1 MIREATILVNRS
13 NMFFY
18 YENDQKT
25 TAIIQ
30 ELQPLVE
37 RNNFQVVTDH
47 SEANI
52 IVSIGSDGVF
62 LQAVRESGFR
72 QDAIYVGVTLEDMST
87 LYCDFHLDDF
97 NQLIQIIKNKEI
109 EVRRFPLIKVRVN
122 EGVPFYCLNEVTI
135 RSTIVKT
142 IVLDVYIDNKLFETF
157 RGDGMVVATPTG
169 STAYNK
175 SNRGAVID
183 PLIPC
188 FQVSEI
194 ASMNNNNYRT
204 LGSSFVLDKNRV
216 LRLVE
221 IEDGNDH
228 PIISFDNEAY
238 PIRQIDNVE
247 VSMDDKVIKIVKLK
261 DNSYWDRVKR
271 MFLN

>member
-1 MIREATILVNRS
+1 MSNRR

-18 YENDQKT
+18 YENDEKT
-25 TAIIQ
+25 TAMIE
-30 ELQPLVE
+30 ELSHLVE
-37 RNNFQVVTDH
+37 QNNFQIVTNHKD
-47 SEANI
+47 ANI
-52 IVSIGSDGVF
+52 IVAIGSDGIF

-72 QDAIYVGVTLEDMST
+72 QDAIYAGVTLENKST
-87 LYCDFHLDDF
+87 LYCDFHLEDF
-97 NQLIQIIKNKEI
+97 DQLIQTVKNKDIEI
-109 EVRRFPLIKVRVN
+109 RRFPLIKVAVN
-122 EGVPFYCLNEVTI
+122 DGVPFYCLNEVTI

-142 IVLDVYIDNKLFETF
+142 IVLDVFIDDKHFETF

-216 LRLVE
+216 LRLIE

-228 PIISFDNEAY
+228 PIISFDNEAF
-238 PIRQIDNVE
+238 PIRQINKVE
-247 VSMDDKVIKIVKLK
+247 VSMDGKVVKVVKLK
-261 DNSYWDRVKR
+261 DNSFWDRVKR
-271 MFLN
+271 MFL